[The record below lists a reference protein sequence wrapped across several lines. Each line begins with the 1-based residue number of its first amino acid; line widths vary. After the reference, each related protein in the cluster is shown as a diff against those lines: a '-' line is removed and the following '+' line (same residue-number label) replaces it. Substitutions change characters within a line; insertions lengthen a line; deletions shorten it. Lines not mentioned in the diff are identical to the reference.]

1 MTAEI
6 VPLSSPSP
14 ILGAIGDSHV
24 NGDSFVAKA
33 ARRLGWPLVGDGV
46 PGAMVEGVAP
56 QLEAV
61 AGADVVVLSAGT
73 NNLGSAAWQGID
85 NLGRHYP
92 ALLRALDGKR
102 VICTTVIP
110 YQNGWEDHIVRAFN
124 WIIRREASR
133 ANVEIFDAHEFL
145 MSADGQVRAAHDYR
159 DMLHLSDRGNEY
171 LGSLLAYQ
179 IANP

>member
-1 MTAEI
+1 MSVLALAPVT
-6 VPLSSPSP
+6 ST
-14 ILGAIGDSHV
+14 LGAIGDSHV

-46 PGAMVEGVAP
+46 PGAMVESVAP

-61 AGADVVVLSAGT
+61 ASADVVVLSAGT

-85 NLGRHYP
+85 NLCQHYP
-92 ALLRALDGKR
+92 ALLKELAGKR
-102 VICTTVIP
+102 VICTTIIP
-110 YQNGWEDHIVRAFN
+110 FQNGWEDHVVDAMN
-124 WIIRREASR
+124 WIIRREAER
-133 ANVEIFDAHEFL
+133 HGAEVFDAHRFL
-145 MSADGQVRAAHDYR
+145 MGQDGKVRSVLDYR
-159 DMLHLSDRGNEY
+159 DMLHLSERGNEY